1 MANAFNVNKFNVNGF
16 LDGYVSNRPDIP
28 NIPNPVNLSGGIDK
42 IADSGDNTTIIGGA
56 GNDSITAKG
65 KNIFVDGGDGA
76 DKIHNNSDNA
86 TINGGAGTDTIFN
99 YKSDVLIDAGAGENY
114 ISNAYS
120 KRVTILTGA
129 DNDKVNV
136 EFEDSSLNKGAG
148 NNLITNNGSKNLT
161 FVFAES
167 TNSTINGFN
176 ETSKLIFGNTA
187 DTYSVT
193 STDNFVKITSNDKE
207 IILAGQFNPANLNIV
222 GQKQPVVEE
231 KPVVGEEAQWSFKKN
246 VATYGTTTEILVT
259 VSGVKSTEGLSLE
272 GTTVVIDKH
281 FLSNKTIKISS
292 GYTLKLADSVATPKT
307 STTWKFSG
315 STATL
320 KKSATSGYIISEDSR
335 TITYKKSSKPV
346 TEITLTGLKKGL
358 KVIDGE
364 IEKIYVDTDSKV
376 VTLSAE
382 VLGTT
387 NVKVKGNYIS
397 ELEGDVS
404 EPIEGTFDISV
415 KGTKFNVKPATSA
428 GYVLTTNQKSVS
440 YKKAVL
446 GKVTASVSGLKNGL
460 KAINGELESVNV
472 FDNSISISGEVLSK
486 KVSVSGSQEFYF
498 EENYNNAAIAG
509 SKSED
514 SITVAG
520 SNLTITGGKGN
531 DYLSNDGSANTFVYA
546 SGDGN
551 DVIANFT
558 EEDKIK
564 ISKVTVK
571 SVKTENSDV
580 VITVG
585 KGTIT
590 LEDAA
595 WQDISTNNKIYQT
608 AEPEFSN
615 ARKAEAEYWFLEDNF
630 DDIIEFDSIKNVAEN
645 FSGQFEETKNFDKLT
660 PENLILTATENK

>member
-1 MANAFNVNKFNVNGF
+1 MH
-16 LDGYVSNRPDIP
+16 LM
-28 NIPNPVNLSGGIDK
+28 
-42 IADSGDNTTIIGGA
+42 
-56 GNDSITAKG
+56 
-65 KNIFVDGGDGA
+65 
-76 DKIHNNSDNA
+76 
-86 TINGGAGTDTIFN
+86 
-99 YKSDVLIDAGAGENY
+99 LI
-114 ISNAYS
+114 
-120 KRVTILTGA
+120 
-129 DNDKVNV
+129 
-136 EFEDSSLNKGAG
+136 
-148 NNLITNNGSKNLT
+148 
-161 FVFAES
+161 
-167 TNSTINGFN
+167 
-176 ETSKLIFGNTA
+176 
-187 DTYSVT
+187 
-193 STDNFVKITSNDKE
+193 
-207 IILAGQFNPANLNIV
+207 NLNIV

-281 FLSNKTIKISS
+281 SLSNKTIKISS

-320 KKSATSGYIISEDSR
+320 KKSATSGYILSEDSR

-364 IEKIYVDTDSKV
+364 IEGIYADTDSKV

-382 VLGTT
+382 VLGTS
-387 NVKVKGNYIS
+387 NVKVKGNYTL
-397 ELEGDVS
+397 ELEGDVP
-404 EPIEGTFDISV
+404 EPTESTFELYVSS
-415 KGTKFNVKPATSA
+415 TKLNVKPASAA
-428 GYVLTTNQKSVS
+428 GYVLATNQKSVS

-446 GKVTASVSGLKNGL
+446 GKVTASVSGLKKGT
-460 KAINGELESVNV
+460 KSTDGVNV
-472 FDNSISISGEVLSK
+472 FDNSISISGEILSNK
-486 KVSVSGSQEFYF
+486 SSVSGGNYEFYF

-531 DYLSNDGSANTFVYA
+531 DYLSNDGSANTFVY
-546 SGDGN
+546 SNGDGD

-595 WQDISTNNKIYQT
+595 GQDISINNKIYQT

-615 ARKAEAEYWFLEDNF
+615 ARKSESEYLFPEDNF
-630 DDIIEFDSIKNVAEN
+630 DDIIEFDSIQNGAEN
-645 FSGQFEETKNFDKLT
+645 FSGQFEDTKNFDKLT
-660 PENLILTATENK
+660 PENLILTATDNK